1 MSTAREVPIR
11 SSVEEPL
18 SKQQKTSAGASVQG
32 GTMDKGGKESSRGG
46 LGEQEK
52 AGMTDVS
59 MAGEKAGAGAIGGGL
74 EGATTATTGATAV
87 SRGDVKRMWERHEAY
102 VQSQRV
108 LASLPSLFPN
118 YNQAEADNFILW
130 LAKLPLV
137 MHRPRPVTAVPGWK
151 AAGEILTV
159 QWDEHLPHILAKM
172 IDANVSC
179 VPVLDAHRRYLGL
192 LDQLALVVHALGAFG
207 VMDRLDRAASLRDIA
222 RESAAT
228 SFPVQQSEAELK
240 LESAGASGAGGEQA
254 IAMMAPPVFVGGGSA
269 SYAGRPRW
277 SADMSPRHKADWA
290 GMWERRQFREARA
303 TDILS
308 EEIPVLGVSSTSGPQ
323 MTIGEV
329 QLPTPSAE
337 VIAAPMTQGHSTL
350 SVVELFA
357 RFGMHRAPILNS
369 ERFVT
374 GLITESM
381 LISLIGQYKDK
392 IPSFL
397 GMKVSSI
404 LNFLAPH
411 RLVVIE
417 EDALAVEAYMTLI
430 HQRVN
435 GGAIV
440 NKEGVLVDSFSTRDL
455 RGIGRRGEDF
465 QNLWMIVREFK
476 QAARARFPD
485 KTPTS
490 VHWVSPA
497 DSMLDVLSKMSDGNL
512 HRIFV
517 CELRNE
523 LPHPIAVI
531 TQRDVLRM
539 LLVFCG
545 LTLQGEFR
553 VMTA

>member
-1 MSTAREVPIR
+1 
-11 SSVEEPL
+11 
-18 SKQQKTSAGASVQG
+18 
-32 GTMDKGGKESSRGG
+32 
-46 LGEQEK
+46 
-52 AGMTDVS
+52 
-59 MAGEKAGAGAIGGGL
+59 
-74 EGATTATTGATAV
+74 
-87 SRGDVKRMWERHEAY
+87 
-102 VQSQRV
+102 
-108 LASLPSLFPN
+108 
-118 YNQAEADNFILW
+118 
-130 LAKLPLV
+130 
-137 MHRPRPVTAVPGWK
+137 
-151 AAGEILTV
+151 
-159 QWDEHLPHILAKM
+159 
-172 IDANVSC
+172 
-179 VPVLDAHRRYLGL
+179 
-192 LDQLALVVHALGAFG
+192 
-207 VMDRLDRAASLRDIA
+207 
-222 RESAAT
+222 
-228 SFPVQQSEAELK
+228 
-240 LESAGASGAGGEQA
+240 
-254 IAMMAPPVFVGGGSA
+254 
-269 SYAGRPRW
+269 
-277 SADMSPRHKADWA
+277 MSPRHKADWA